1 MEREIT
7 LFGRKWRKI
16 ADEAATNPTNWDQAI
31 AHWTLGFGG
40 WNYHK
45 VEGARVDI
53 GDALLI
59 RTACNC
65 STHAGGRAHPCWR
78 GGNQHVMFE

>member
-40 WNYHK
+40 
-45 VEGARVDI
+45 
-53 GDALLI
+53 
-59 RTACNC
+59 
-65 STHAGGRAHPCWR
+65 
-78 GGNQHVMFE
+78 